1 MRRAAPCGS
10 NPGPASRCTISF
22 PYTASGKGA
31 YHVFAV
37 IANEATQRD
46 SAIATNGR
54 SLWVLDRGVPTI
66 RDLEQLIAAPEPL
79 EPYRIF

>member
-1 MRRAAPCGS
+1 M
-10 NPGPASRCTISF
+10 
-22 PYTASGKGA
+22 
-31 YHVFAV
+31 FAV